1 MAQQSGAEGMRQLLA
16 AAKPPDGVFGAGDY
30 CALGAMQE
38 ARRQGLRVPEDVA
51 ICGFS
56 NETFTVV
63 TEPTITTID
72 QRCEEMGQAAVRLL
86 LEVIEANG
94 SAYTPRQVVLRPE
107 LVVRGSSTRFLD
119 AGAGPVAAPTVES
132 ADPADA

>member
-1 MAQQSGAEGMRQLLA
+1 
-16 AAKPPDGVFGAGDY
+16 
-30 CALGAMQE
+30 MQE
-38 ARRQGLRVPEDVA
+38 ARRQGLRVPQDVA

-107 LVVRGSSTRFLD
+107 LVVRGSSTRLPD
-119 AGAGPVAAPTVES
+119 AGPSSVPVPMVEP
-132 ADPADA
+132 ADPAAA